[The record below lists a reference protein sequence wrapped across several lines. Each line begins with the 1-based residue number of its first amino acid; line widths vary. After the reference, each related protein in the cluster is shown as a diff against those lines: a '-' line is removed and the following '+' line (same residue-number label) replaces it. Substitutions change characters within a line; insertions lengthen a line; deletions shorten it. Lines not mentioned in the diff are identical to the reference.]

1 MEELMSKARFV
12 CLALAG
18 LVLAA
23 PFTCRPF
30 AATDP
35 YTSFIA
41 GVGNQAISQGVSA
54 GLANTNDTIAD
65 LLQTPLTN
73 LYQSL
78 WTGWV
83 DYTFPRH
90 PTYGTLL
97 VQ

>member
-1 MEELMSKARFV
+1 
-12 CLALAG
+12 
-18 LVLAA
+18 
-23 PFTCRPF
+23 
-30 AATDP
+30 
-35 YTSFIA
+35 
-41 GVGNQAISQGVSA
+41 VGNQAISQGVSA

-83 DYTFPRH
+83 DYTFPRD